1 MDTNPHASS
10 LVQAGLA
17 GLMNLS
23 ADNNLL
29 NAAVAAVAA
38 SRAEEVGGE
47 QVGAVA
53 GGWGVLGVGM
63 GSAMDSGGY
72 SITGGGEGGGS
83 SGGPVDGGGN

>member
-23 ADNNLL
+23 TDNNLL

-38 SRAEEVGGE
+38 SRAEEVERE
-47 QVGAVA
+47 QVAVSA
-53 GGWGVLGVGM
+53 AGWGVFDNSERGVG
-63 GSAMDSGGY
+63 
-72 SITGGGEGGGS
+72 EE
-83 SGGPVDGGGN
+83 

>member
-1 MDTNPHASS
+1 MDANPHASS

-38 SRAEEVGGE
+38 SRAEEVERE

-53 GGWGVLGVGM
+53 GGWGVFDNGGRGVG
-63 GSAMDSGGY
+63 
-72 SITGGGEGGGS
+72 EE
-83 SGGPVDGGGN
+83 

>member
-1 MDTNPHASS
+1 MDTNPHANS
-10 LVQAGLA
+10 LVEAGLA

-23 ADNNLL
+23 AENNLL

-53 GGWGVLGVGM
+53 GSWGVMGVSMGAGM
-63 GSAMDSGGY
+63 GAGY
-72 SITGGGEGGGS
+72 SIAGAEGAGRSGS
-83 SGGPVDGGGN
+83 SGPVDGRGN

>member
-38 SRAEEVGGE
+38 SRAEEVERE
-47 QVGAVA
+47 QVAVSA
-53 GGWGVLGVGM
+53 AGWGVFDTGGRGVG
-63 GSAMDSGGY
+63 
-72 SITGGGEGGGS
+72 EE
-83 SGGPVDGGGN
+83 